1 MSDRTRSLVVV
12 FAALACGA
20 LVAGPARA
28 ETTPEPPLDA
38 LVRAVR
44 SDLGARAPTRT
55 ELGTFVFAAPPGN
68 EAGLRDSVAFARN
81 VLEALTNGRFRR
93 LPKKPLT
100 VVLFFGREPYERY
113 CKTVLGEAC
122 ISPYG
127 FFRYDR
133 RAIVM
138 NAAPG
143 LGTLSHELVHPLV
156 EEDFPDAPLW
166 LNEGIASL
174 YEAPVLGKPG
184 EIRGVRNWR
193 HPRLATALRSKTERD
208 KASIASLFAMSDDAF
223 RDDDEAL
230 HYAAARYL
238 CQWLESRGKLW
249 EFYAKYRD
257 GHSADP
263 TGARAFG
270 EVVGTSP
277 ADAQAAWSKWVLS
290 L

>member
-1 MSDRTRSLVVV
+1 MLRAPRLLVVLAA
-12 FAALACGA
+12 FASAAA
-20 LVAGPARA
+20 SPAPARA
-28 ETTPEPPLDA
+28 DAVAEPEPLDV
-38 LVRAVR
+38 LVKAARA
-44 SDLGARAPTRT
+44 DLGARAPT
-55 ELGTFVFAAPPGN
+55 EKALGTFVFAAPPGN
-68 EAGLRDSVAFARN
+68 EAGLRASVSFAKD
-81 VLEALTNGRFRR
+81 VLHALTNGRFRR
-93 LPKKPLT
+93 LPSKPLT

-113 CKTVLGEAC
+113 CKSVLGEAC

-174 YEAPVLGKPG
+174 YEAPALGKPG

-193 HPRLATALRSKTERD
+193 HPRLAAALRSKTERD
-208 KASIASLFAMSDDAF
+208 KVSLTKLFTLGDDAF

-249 EFYAKYRD
+249 EFYAKFRD
-257 GHSADP
+257 NHASDP
-263 TGARAFG
+263 RGERAFS